1 MSYDDRCLV
10 DLINKRF
17 DDTNGNIGELKKDML
32 REAQG
37 LKKSLDEHVAF
48 SAAKHNEFDKRLKS
62 LEEVNKSMRW
72 AVAGASAVAFALIEA
87 VTWAFDK
94 FIRPTF

>member
-32 REAQG
+32 RESQA
-37 LKKSLDEHVAF
+37 LKKALDEHEEYVIK
-48 SAAKHNEFDKRLKS
+48 KHAEIEGRLNKLEDMTKS
-62 LEEVNKSMRW
+62 VRW
-72 AVAGASAVAFALIEA
+72 AVAGATAVAFAVLEA
-87 VTWAFDK
+87 VVWAFDK
-94 FIRPTF
+94 FIRPTL

>member
-37 LKKSLDEHVAF
+37 LKALIDDHKDLVSEKHGQYEERL
-48 SAAKHNEFDKRLKS
+48 AK
-62 LEEVNKSMRW
+62 LETVNTSIRW
-72 AVAGASAVAFALIEA
+72 AVAGASAVAFALLQA
-87 VTWAFDK
+87 LAWAFDK